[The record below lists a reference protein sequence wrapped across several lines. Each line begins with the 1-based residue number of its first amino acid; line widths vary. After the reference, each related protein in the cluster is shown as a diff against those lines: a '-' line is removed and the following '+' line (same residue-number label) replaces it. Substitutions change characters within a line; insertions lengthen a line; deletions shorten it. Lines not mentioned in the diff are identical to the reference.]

1 MINIIS
7 DKNILSIIEETNKI
21 FNYKLNHT
29 ENKKLSSLLH
39 QDFKYIIIDTEF
51 INTDIEKII
60 EFEKTIKNKLILI
73 IDEYSYNK
81 NINLLQQKN
90 IYNII
95 INYSDIHLR
104 KQLIEFLH
112 NPEEFENKNC
122 YTDKNKQQPI
132 ETPKIISESKAV
144 TGAISLHK
152 KHQRKLRKK
161 YNVNTEKVLVVEKTN
176 TFKFC
181 IKTISNLIRIV
192 ANILLYIFS
201 GIGIICLI
209 YPDTREGFIKI
220 IHDNFAGLYSLF
232 N

>member
-7 DKNILSIIEETNKI
+7 DKNILSIIQETNKI

-39 QDFKYIIIDTEF
+39 QDFKYIIIDNTF
-51 INTDIEKII
+51 INTDIENII

-90 IYNII
+90 ISNII

-112 NPEEFENKNC
+112 NPKEFKKDDL
-122 YTDKNKQQPI
+122 YIDIKKQPI
-132 ETPKIISESKAV
+132 EIPKIISENKIV
-144 TGAISLHK
+144 TSAISLHK

-181 IKTISNLIRIV
+181 IKTISNTIRIV
-192 ANILLYIFS
+192 ANILMFIFS

-220 IHDNFAGLYSLF
+220 IHDNLAGLYSLF

>member
-1 MINIIS
+1 MS
-7 DKNILSIIEETNKI
+7 DKNIFSIIQETNKI
-21 FNYKLNHT
+21 FNYKLNHN

-60 EFEKTIKNKLILI
+60 QFEKTIKNKLILI

-90 IYNII
+90 ISNII

-112 NPEEFENKNC
+112 NPKEFKKDDL
-122 YTDKNKQQPI
+122 YIDIKKQPI

-176 TFKFC
+176 TLKFC
-181 IKTISNLIRIV
+181 IKTISSLV
-192 ANILLYIFS
+192 KTLANILLFIFS
-201 GIGIICLI
+201 GVGIICLI
-209 YPDTREGFIKI
+209 YPDTRESFVKI
-220 IHDNFAGLYSLF
+220 VHDNLAGLYSLF

>member
-1 MINIIS
+1 MINIMS
-7 DKNILSIIEETNKI
+7 DKNIFSIIQETNKI
-21 FNYKLNHT
+21 FNYNLKHN

-39 QDFKYIIIDTEF
+39 QNFKYIIIDNTF
-51 INTDIEKII
+51 INTDIENII
-60 EFEKTIKNKLILI
+60 EFKNTINSKLVLI
-73 IDEYSYNK
+73 INEYSYNK
-81 NINLLQQKN
+81 NIDKIKKN
-90 IYNII
+90 NISNVI

-112 NPEEFENKNC
+112 NPEEFKKDDL
-122 YTDKNKQQPI
+122 YIDIKKQPI

-144 TGAISLHK
+144 TGAITLHK

-181 IKTISNLIRIV
+181 IKAISTTIRIV
-192 ANILLYIFS
+192 ANILLFIFS
-201 GIGIICLI
+201 GVGIICLI
-209 YPDTREGFIKI
+209 YPETREGFIKI
-220 IHDNFAGLYSLF
+220 IHDNLAGLYSLF

>member
-7 DKNILSIIEETNKI
+7 DKNILSIIQETNKI

-39 QDFKYIIIDTEF
+39 QDFKYIIIDNTF
-51 INTDIEKII
+51 INTDIENII
-60 EFEKTIKNKLILI
+60 EFKNTINSKLVLI
-73 IDEYSYNK
+73 INEYSYNK
-81 NINLLQQKN
+81 NIDKIKKN
-90 IYNII
+90 NISNII

-112 NPEEFENKNC
+112 NPKEFKKDDL
-122 YTDKNKQQPI
+122 YIDIKKQPI
-132 ETPKIISESKAV
+132 EIPKIISENKIV
-144 TGAISLHK
+144 TSAISLHK

-181 IKTISNLIRIV
+181 IKTISNTIRIV
-192 ANILLYIFS
+192 ANILMFIFS

-220 IHDNFAGLYSLF
+220 IHDNLAGLYSLF

>member
-1 MINIIS
+1 MS
-7 DKNILSIIEETNKI
+7 DKNIFSIIQETNKI
-21 FNYKLNHT
+21 FNYKLNHN

-60 EFEKTIKNKLILI
+60 QFEKTIKNKLILI

-90 IYNII
+90 ISNII

-112 NPEEFENKNC
+112 NPKEFKKDDL
-122 YTDKNKQQPI
+122 YIDIKKQPI

-176 TFKFC
+176 TLKFC
-181 IKTISNLIRIV
+181 IKTISSLV
-192 ANILLYIFS
+192 KTLANILLFIFS
-201 GIGIICLI
+201 GVGIICLI
-209 YPDTREGFIKI
+209 YPNTREGFVKI
-220 IHDNFAGLYSLF
+220 VHDNLAGLYSLF

>member
-1 MINIIS
+1 MINVIS
-7 DKNILSIIEETNKI
+7 SKNIFSIIQETNKI
-21 FNYKLNHT
+21 FNYNLKHN

-39 QDFKYIIIDTEF
+39 QDFKYIIIDNTF
-51 INTDIEKII
+51 INTDIENII
-60 EFEKTIKNKLILI
+60 EFKNTINSKLILI

-81 NINLLQQKN
+81 NIDKIKKN
-90 IYNII
+90 NISNII

-112 NPEEFENKNC
+112 NPKEFKKDDL
-122 YTDKNKQQPI
+122 YIDIKKQPI
-132 ETPKIISESKAV
+132 EIPKIISENKIV
-144 TGAISLHK
+144 TSAISLHK

-181 IKTISNLIRIV
+181 IKTISTTIRIV
-192 ANILLYIFS
+192 ANILLFIFS
-201 GIGIICLI
+201 GVGIICLI
-209 YPDTREGFIKI
+209 YPDTREGFVKI
-220 IHDNFAGLYSLF
+220 VHDNLAGLYSLF

>member
-7 DKNILSIIEETNKI
+7 DKNILSIIQETNKI

-39 QDFKYIIIDTEF
+39 QDFKYIIIDNTF
-51 INTDIEKII
+51 INTDIENII
-60 EFEKTIKNKLILI
+60 EFKNTINSKLVLI

-81 NINLLQQKN
+81 NIDKIKKN
-90 IYNII
+90 NISNII

-112 NPEEFENKNC
+112 NPKEFKKDDL
-122 YTDKNKQQPI
+122 YIDIKKQPI
-132 ETPKIISESKAV
+132 EIPKIISENKIV
-144 TGAISLHK
+144 TSAISLHK

-181 IKTISNLIRIV
+181 IKTISNTIRIV
-192 ANILLYIFS
+192 ANILMFIFS

-220 IHDNFAGLYSLF
+220 IHDNLAGLYSLF